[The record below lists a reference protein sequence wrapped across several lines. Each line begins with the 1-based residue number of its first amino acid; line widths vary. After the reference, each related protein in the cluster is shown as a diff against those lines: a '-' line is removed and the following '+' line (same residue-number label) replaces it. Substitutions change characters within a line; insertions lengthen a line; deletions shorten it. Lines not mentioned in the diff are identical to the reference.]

1 MTQATAPKTTIPPSP
16 KWDLES
22 IFPGGSDSKEFE
34 QFRKE
39 QDQGLGDAAKMFE
52 SLGKTITAD
61 NVDSWVSFIDKLQ
74 SLYANL
80 ELVVSFSGCLT
91 AQNVD
96 DKKALAF
103 ESEADSSLSE
113 WMKLQT
119 RLEAV
124 SVKQSDDQWNILT
137 SHPKMIEIK
146 FYLDELRKI
155 GSSKMPVELESLAL
169 DLAVSGYHGW
179 GRLYDK
185 MGGDLK
191 VDFTENGV
199 TKELSLGQLATKMA
213 DSNRETRKAAF
224 EKMESAWEN
233 TEELA
238 AMTLNSLGGFRL
250 NLYKNRKWNSV
261 LDEPLTIC
269 RMQKQTLNTMWKVIS
284 ENVSRLQ
291 PYVDAKKKLLK
302 IDKYCWYD
310 EFSAVGSADKL
321 YSYKEACDFIYD
333 NVNAFSTHM
342 GDFVKMAVDKN
353 WIEAEDRPGK
363 RGGGFCT
370 GTGPKKETRIFMTYS
385 GTYGDL
391 LTLAHEL
398 GHSYHSWVLKDKAY
412 LAGDYPMNL
421 AETASTFV
429 ETLVTDAALGQTT
442 NPKEKLML
450 LEQKIQAAYT
460 MMCNIHT
467 RYIFENSFYAE
478 REKGV
483 VGSARLR
490 ELMVTAQKKAFGPLL
505 DESGY
510 HPLFWCSKLH
520 FYITEVPFYN
530 FPYTFGFM
538 FSGGIYD
545 RAKKEGAAFADK
557 YQALLADTGS
567 MSTEEVARKHLGV
580 NLAEESFW
588 KDAVDRSL
596 ADIDEFVRL
605 ADSM

>member
-1 MTQATAPKTTIPPSP
+1 MTQATTPKATIPPSP
-16 KWDLES
+16 RWDLDS

-39 QDQGLGDAAKMFE
+39 QEERLAEAAKTFE
-52 SLGKTITAD
+52 ALEETITAE
-61 NVDSWVSFIDKLQ
+61 NVDSWVSFVEELQ
-74 SLYANL
+74 LMFANL
-80 ELVVSFSGCLT
+80 ELVASFSGCLV

-103 ESEADSSLSE
+103 ESEADSSIAK
-113 WMKLQT
+113 WMKLETQ
-119 RLEAV
+119 LEAV

-137 SHPKMIEIK
+137 AHPKMVEIK

-155 GSSKMPVELESLAL
+155 GSKKMPVELESLAL

-224 EKMESAWEN
+224 EKMESAWET

-250 NLYKNRKWNSV
+250 NLYKNRKWDSV
-261 LDEPLTIC
+261 LDEPLTKC
-269 RMQKQTLNTMWKVIS
+269 RMQKQTLDTMWKVIS
-284 ENVSRLQ
+284 ENISRLQ
-291 PYVDAKKKLLK
+291 PYVDAKKRLLK
-302 IDKYCWYD
+302 IDKYSWYD
-310 EFSAVGSADKL
+310 EFSPVGSADKL
-321 YSYKEACDFIYD
+321 YSYKEACDFIYE

-442 NPKEKLML
+442 DPIEKLML
-450 LEQKIQAAYT
+450 LEQKLQAAYT

-478 REKGV
+478 RAKGV

-490 ELMVTAQKKAFGPLL
+490 ELMITAQKKAFGPLL
-505 DESGY
+505 DESGL

-520 FYITEVPFYN
+520 FYITEIPFYN

-545 RAKKEGAAFADK
+545 RAKKEGSAFADK

-567 MSTEEVARKHLGV
+567 MTTEEVAQKHLGV
-580 NLAEESFW
+580 NLAEEAFW
-588 KDAVDRSL
+588 KDSVDRSL
-596 ADIDEFVRL
+596 ADIDEFVKL